1 MIDLK
6 SMFETAH
13 GGSGKFTRRMAINMA
28 DMLDMDVWQ
37 LIREL
42 ERQSLLKQGSV
53 DWFKANGGF
62 TREHFEEARAQ

>member
-6 SMFETAH
+6 SIFETQR
-13 GGSGKFTRRMAINMA
+13 GESKKFTRRMAINMA

-37 LIREL
+37 LVREL
-42 ERQSLLKQGSV
+42 ERQSLLHEGSV

-62 TREHFEEARAQ
+62 TREHFEEARSQ

>member
-6 SMFETAH
+6 SIFEAQSA
-13 GGSGKFTRRMAINMA
+13 GSKKFTRRMAINMA

-42 ERQSLLKQGSV
+42 ERQVLLREGSV

-62 TREHFEEARAQ
+62 TREHFEEARSQ